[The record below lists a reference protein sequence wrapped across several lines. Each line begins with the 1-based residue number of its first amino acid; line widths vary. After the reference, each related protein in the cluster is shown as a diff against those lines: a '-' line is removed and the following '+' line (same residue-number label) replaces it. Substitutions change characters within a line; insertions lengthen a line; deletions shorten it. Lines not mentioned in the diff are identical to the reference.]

1 MKEKGISTPAA
12 VVISV
17 VITAIVVGSVV
28 YVATPTEEEA
38 PKPTVTITSL
48 WTSGEEKTFKKVL
61 SHVEN
66 DTGIETEHHPRDTD
80 PLKSGTL
87 MDYEAGVATADIVV
101 MPWPARITSD
111 AEAEHLEPVGDL
123 WDPADFVASP
133 SSVTVGGKVYAAPFK
148 VDIKPGFWYRK
159 SFFEDHGLSVP
170 ETYDEFLTLLDD
182 ISKIDGVDAPIASG
196 DGVGWPL
203 SDLTEAFIMRQTD
216 GAKLQKD
223 LISGDADF
231 TDSRVKTAFE
241 EIRDL
246 HEKGYFSTTREFGM
260 QYEYW
265 WDGSI
270 PLYFMGSWTPSM
282 EAVKDPGDCGVFR
295 LPGTKGGV
303 GSVNWFTIPK
313 YSEHK
318 EAAKTVL
325 KEIISKEGQEIWTS
339 EGGFIATNKGVSAD
353 AYKIKVMADIS
364 ELAGEITVV
373 PDLDDSLGSP
383 FQSEFWSQLKG
394 FWSDPAGTD
403 IDGMLSTLDSK
414 QDESLAG

>member
-1 MKEKGISTPAA
+1 MNEISTPAA
-12 VVISV
+12 VVVSV
-17 VITAIVVGSVV
+17 VITAIVVGSAV
-28 YVATPTEEEA
+28 YVVA
-38 PKPTVTITSL
+38 PKEEVVKKKAPITITSL
-48 WTSGEEKTFKKVL
+48 WSGGEEKTFKKVL

-66 DTGIETEHHPRDTD
+66 ETGIEIEHHPRSTE
-80 PLKSGTL
+80 PLKSSTL

-101 MPWPARITSD
+101 MPWSARICSD
-111 AEAEHLEPVGDL
+111 AEAGHLKPLGDL
-123 WDPADFVASP
+123 WDSANFVAS
-133 SSVTVGGKVYAAPFK
+133 SNSVTAGEEVYGAPFK

-196 DGVGWPL
+196 DGTGWPL

-216 GAKLQKD
+216 GAKLQKN

-241 EIRDL
+241 EILNL
-246 HEKGYFSTTREFGM
+246 HEKGYFSTMREFGT

-282 EAVKDPGDCGVFR
+282 DAVKDPGDCGVFR

-325 KEIISKEGQEIWTS
+325 KELISAESQEIWAK

-353 AYKIKVMADIS
+353 AYKVKVMADIS
-364 ELAGEITVV
+364 KLAGEITVV
-373 PDLDDSLGSP
+373 PDLDDSLGGP
-383 FQSEFWSQLKG
+383 FQSEFWAKLKG
-394 FWSDPAGTD
+394 IWSDPTGTN
-403 IDGMLSTLDSK
+403 IDEMLSTLDSK
-414 QDESLAG
+414 QDKALKE